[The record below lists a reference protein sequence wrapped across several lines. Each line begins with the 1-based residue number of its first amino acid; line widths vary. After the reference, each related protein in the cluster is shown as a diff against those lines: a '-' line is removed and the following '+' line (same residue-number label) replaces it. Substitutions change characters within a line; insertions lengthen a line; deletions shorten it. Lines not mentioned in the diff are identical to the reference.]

1 MKNLHKALLAAAV
14 GSFLSISAQ
23 AAIPMGEGQ
32 PYVGAKVGQFIVDA
46 DDLDDLTAFGAYAGY
61 NFTPAVGVE
70 VEYVGSST
78 ESIDLGGADL
88 DYDLKTYGIYGTYNY
103 VFPNTSVYAKGKI
116 GFAKAE
122 VDTEINEL
130 NFSESGS
137 DSGVAGGIA
146 IGYNVNPNIA
156 VEGEWAYIAEDVTAL
171 TIGAKYKF

>member
-1 MKNLHKALLAAAV
+1 
-14 GSFLSISAQ
+14 
-23 AAIPMGEGQ
+23 
-32 PYVGAKVGQFIVDA
+32 
-46 DDLDDLTAFGAYAGY
+46 
-61 NFTPAVGVE
+61 
-70 VEYVGSST
+70 SST